1 MSKKKKNILGD
12 FYLQPLWAV
21 LAGIGLIGAAMG
33 TTYTN
38 YDTLSHRF
46 PEVICLSVCISIT
59 LSFSLPMF
67 LKKIPIII
75 RVSLV
80 FMMFVSSSLAINTFA
95 AKEIVDAEDRF
106 KDDEKYRSLKLDYL
120 TKTNQYQKAWDA
132 NIANASKGYATGAR
146 EARLDR
152 DQLKTDKDLAYQK
165 LIEYADSLKI
175 KGSITQEASVETW
188 YTVSSSIPIPYFK
201 RLSKAFWAVFSVIT
215 FAYICDTAIPI
226 FCYILYNI
234 LGDRVLIENRKRL
247 DRSSVNKKLS
257 SVFSRFSKRF
267 SGNSSKGN
275 RKKQGGRTISGEKFN
290 GVQAIFRLK
299 DEHPDWTHKKIG
311 EHAAVAINR
320 KGSDGKIKPFQKSWI
335 SQVLNNKF

>member
-1 MSKKKKNILGD
+1 MSKKKKSILGD
-12 FYLQPLWAV
+12 IYLQPLWAM
-21 LAGIGLIGAAMG
+21 LAGVGLIGAAMG

-38 YDTLSHRF
+38 YDTLSNRF
-46 PEVICLSVCISIT
+46 PEVICLFVCASIT
-59 LSFSLPMF
+59 LSFLLPMF
-67 LKKIPIII
+67 LKKIPILI

-95 AKEIVDAEDRF
+95 AKEIVDTEDRL
-106 KDDEKYRSLKLDYL
+106 KNDEKYRSLKLDYL

-152 DQLKTDKDLAYQK
+152 DQLKFDKDIAYQK
-165 LIEYADSLKI
+165 LVNYADSLTN
-175 KGSITQEASVETW
+175 KGSVTQEASVETW
-188 YTVSSSIPIPYFK
+188 YTVSSSVPIPYFK

-234 LGDRVLIENRKRL
+234 LGDRVLIDNRKKFSK
-247 DRSSVNKKLS
+247 SSINNKSS
-257 SVFSRFSKRF
+257 SVFSKFSKRF
-267 SGNSSKGN
+267 SNNSSKRN
-275 RKKQGGRTISGEKFN
+275 RVNKGGRTISGEKFN
-290 GVQAIFRLK
+290 GIQAIFRLK
-299 DEHPDWTHKKIG
+299 DEHPDWTHEKIG
-311 EHAAVAINR
+311 KQAAEEINR
-320 KGSDGKIKPFQKSWI
+320 TDSSGKIKAFQKSWV